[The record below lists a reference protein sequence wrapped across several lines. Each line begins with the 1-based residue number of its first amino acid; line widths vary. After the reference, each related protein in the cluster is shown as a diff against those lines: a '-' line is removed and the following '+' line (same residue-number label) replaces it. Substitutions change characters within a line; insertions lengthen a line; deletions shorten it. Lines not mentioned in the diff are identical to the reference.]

1 MAVPTREAPPDGLVF
16 EDIADAMPHMV
27 WLAGPDGG
35 STYHN
40 RRILEYAGLTAGVT
54 LGAGWER
61 LVHPD
66 DVPATRATWL
76 HSVGTGEPFETE
88 YRLRRHDGAYR
99 WFLARAHTQ
108 FDGRGE
114 VVRWV
119 GTCTDIEDQKGAE
132 SRFRAIIEKSF
143 DAVDL
148 VAPDGTILYSS
159 PAGIRLLG
167 YPQDEDVGRNGFELM
182 HPDDVGRV
190 RAEFERLLVT
200 PGGSADTVHRARH
213 RDGHYLWLEARA
225 TNLLHDPTVRAVVV
239 NFRDV
244 SDRVAA
250 GDRVRAS
257 EARYRE
263 LFEANPHPMWVYD
276 TETLRYLAV
285 NDAAVE
291 RYGYSRDEF
300 LAMTVADIR
309 PPEDVPALLA
319 DVGRAADGLQSRG
332 VWRHRW
338 KDGTVR
344 EVEVSAHVLRFA
356 DRPARLVLALDVT
369 DRVRAEAEAAR
380 GLARLRAVVDNMADG
395 LVYADPAGNLLDWNP
410 AALRMHGYATADE
423 ARRHL
428 SEFAGT
434 FTLSRPGG
442 GPLPFRDWPM
452 PRILRGEFV
461 ADETLVLR
469 RSDTGLELVIEYT
482 GVPVRGPDGR
492 VELGVLTI
500 HDVTR
505 RARAEAEAR
514 RTAELLRAVADGT
527 TDAVFVKDPDGKYLL
542 ANPAT
547 CRFLGRPAEEVLG
560 RADAE
565 LFEPESA
572 RLVRGHD
579 LRAMAADRAVT
590 AEETLTAA
598 GETRTFLVTK
608 GPYRDAAGAVAGVIG
623 ISRDVTL
630 KRQLAAER
638 DALLARLQVQF
649 ERMPLAYVQFG
660 ADLRVTDWNPA
671 AERIFGF
678 RKDEVLGMGPP
689 YEKIVPESFR
699 AEAEPLLA
707 RIKAGDM
714 AAHSVNPNLTRD
726 GRTITCEW
734 FNTPLLDEGGRFTG
748 LLCLAQDLTARLLLE
763 EQFRQAQKMEA
774 FGQLAGGVAHDF
786 NNLLTIINGYSD
798 IVLGGLPPGDP
809 NRELLAEV
817 HKAGQRSA
825 GLTRQLLAFSRQQV
839 LALRV
844 LDLNEVVGDTAS
856 MLRRVIG
863 EDVKLSTTTASGL
876 WPVKADPGQ
885 VEQILLNLAVN
896 ARDAMPTGGKLT
908 IETSNVELDET
919 YAASHPDAR
928 AGAHVRLAVSDTG
941 CGMSAAV
948 RAKIFEPFF
957 TTKGPGKGTGLGLA
971 TVYGIVKQSGG
982 HVGVYSE
989 VGVGTTFKVYLPRT
1003 EPAGEGAKSHP
1014 VLRALP
1020 RGTETVL
1027 VVEDDAAVRG
1037 LTRHI
1042 LQNAGYAV
1050 LEAAG
1055 GDEALRVAIGHTGR
1069 IHLLVTDVVMPG
1081 LGGRAAAERLAER
1094 HPGLRVLFVSGYTDD
1109 AVVRHGVL
1117 HDKVNFLQKPFT
1129 PAALAGKVREVL
1141 DQPSA

>member
-1 MAVPTREAPPDGLVF
+1 MAVLTGEAPPDGFVF

-35 STYHN
+35 TTYHN
-40 RRILEYAGLTAGVT
+40 RRILEYAGLPAGVT

-76 HSVGTGEPFETE
+76 HSVGTGEPFESE

-108 FDGRGE
+108 LDGRGE

-148 VAPDGTILYSS
+148 IAPDGTILYSS

-182 HPDDVGRV
+182 HPDDMVRV
-190 RAEFERLLVT
+190 RAEFERLLAT

-213 RDGHYLWLEARA
+213 RDAHYLWLEARA
-225 TNLLHDPTVRAVVV
+225 TNLLHDPAVRAVVV

-250 GDRVRAS
+250 EEQLREGER
-257 EARYRE
+257 RYRE
-263 LFEANPHPMWVYD
+263 LFDASPHPMWVYD
-276 TETLRYLAV
+276 AETLRFLAV

-291 RYGYSRDEF
+291 CYGYTRDEF
-300 LAMTVADIR
+300 LDMRVTDIR

-319 DVGRAADGLQSRG
+319 AIQGPGAALQRRG

-338 KDGTVR
+338 KDGSVR
-344 EVEVSAHVLRFA
+344 DVEVA
-356 DRPARLVLALDVT
+356 DRSLAFGGRLARLVLALDAT
-369 DRVRAEAEAAR
+369 DRLRAERELER
-380 GLARLRAVVDNMADG
+380 GLARLRAVVETMADG
-395 LVYADPAGNLLDWNP
+395 LVYADPEGNLLDWNP
-410 AALRMHGYATADE
+410 AALRLHGYASPDE

-428 SEFAGT
+428 SSFADT
-434 FTLSRPGG
+434 FTLSRPDGT
-442 GPLPFRDWPM
+442 PVPPRDWPM
-452 PRILRGEFV
+452 PRVLRGEAV
-461 ADETLVLR
+461 TDEKYVLR
-469 RSDTGLELVIEYT
+469 RRDTGAERVMRYS
-482 GVPVRGPDGR
+482 GAPVRGPGGD
-492 VELGVLTI
+492 VELGVVTF
-500 HDVTR
+500 HDVTDR
-505 RARAEAEAR
+505 KRAE
-514 RTAELLRAVADGT
+514 
-527 TDAVFVKDPDGKYLL
+527 
-542 ANPAT
+542 
-547 CRFLGRPAEEVLG
+547 
-560 RADAE
+560 
-565 LFEPESA
+565 
-572 RLVRGHD
+572 
-579 LRAMAADRAVT
+579 
-590 AEETLTAA
+590 
-598 GETRTFLVTK
+598 
-608 GPYRDAAGAVAGVIG
+608 
-623 ISRDVTL
+623 
-630 KRQLAAER
+630 AER

-689 YEKIVPESFR
+689 YERIVPASFR

-707 RIKAGDM
+707 RIRAGDM
-714 AAHSVNPNLTRD
+714 AAHSVNLNLTKD

-809 NRELLAEV
+809 NRGLVTEI
-817 HKAGQRSA
+817 HRAGERSA
-825 GLTRQLLAFSRQQV
+825 GLTRQLLAFSRKQV
-839 LALRV
+839 LAPKV
-844 LDLNEVVGDTAS
+844 LDLNAVVGDTAS

-908 IETSNVELDET
+908 IETGNVELDET

-928 AGAHVRLAVSDTG
+928 PGPHVLLAVSDTG
-941 CGMSAAV
+941 CGMTPEV

-982 HVGVYSE
+982 HVDVYSE

-1003 EPAGEGAKSHP
+1003 EPTGGGAKSHSA
-1014 VLRALP
+1014 LRALP

-1027 VVEDDAAVRG
+1027 VVEDDAAVRA

-1042 LQNAGYAV
+1042 LQSAGYAV

-1055 GDEALRVAIGHTGR
+1055 GDEALRVAADHAGR
-1069 IHLLVTDVVMPG
+1069 IDLLVTDVVMPG

-1117 HDKVNFLQKPFT
+1117 HESVNFLQKPFT
-1129 PAALAGKVREVL
+1129 PAALAWKVREVL
-1141 DQPSA
+1141 DQPST

>member
-1 MAVPTREAPPDGLVF
+1 MAVLIREAPPDGHVF

-35 STYHN
+35 TTYHN
-40 RRILEYAGLTAGVT
+40 RRILEYAGLPAGVT

-61 LVHPD
+61 LVHSD

-76 HSVGTGEPFETE
+76 HSVGTGEPFESE

-99 WFLARAHTQ
+99 RFLARAHTQ
-108 FDGRGE
+108 LDGCGE

-148 VAPDGTILYSS
+148 VAADGTLIYSS
-159 PAGIRLLG
+159 PSSVRLLG
-167 YPQDEDVGRNGFELM
+167 VPVELQLGRDAFELL
-182 HPDDVGRV
+182 HPDDRDAV
-190 RAEFERLLVT
+190 RAVFARLVLT
-200 PGGSADTVHRARH
+200 PGASADSVHRTRH
-213 RDGHYLWLEARA
+213 ADGRYLWLEFRA
-225 TNLLHDPTVRAVVV
+225 TNLLSDPSVRAVVL

-250 GDRVRAS
+250 EEAMRES
-257 EARYRE
+257 ERRYRE

-276 TETLRYLAV
+276 TETLRFLAV
-285 NDAAVE
+285 NDAAVQ
-291 RYGYSRDEF
+291 RYGYARDEF

-309 PPEDVPALLA
+309 PPEDVPALRA
-319 DVGRAADGLQSRG
+319 DILEPAHRLQTRG
-332 VWRHRW
+332 IWRHRW
-338 KDGTVR
+338 KDGTLR
-344 EVEVSAHVLRFA
+344 DVEVAAHSQTFGG
-356 DRPARLVLALDVT
+356 RPARLVLALDVT
-369 DRVRAEAEAAR
+369 DRLRAE
-380 GLARLRAVVDNMADG
+380 
-395 LVYADPAGNLLDWNP
+395 
-410 AALRMHGYATADE
+410 
-423 ARRHL
+423 
-428 SEFAGT
+428 
-434 FTLSRPGG
+434 
-442 GPLPFRDWPM
+442 
-452 PRILRGEFV
+452 GE
-461 ADETLVLR
+461 LR
-469 RSDTGLELVIEYT
+469 RT
-482 GVPVRGPDGR
+482 
-492 VELGVLTI
+492 VELLK
-500 HDVTR
+500 
-505 RARAEAEAR
+505 
-514 RTAELLRAVADGT
+514 AVADGT
-527 TDAVFVKDPDGKYLL
+527 TDAVFVKDRDGKYLL
-542 ANPAT
+542 ANPAAA
-547 CRFLGRPAEEVLG
+547 RFVG
-560 RADAE
+560 RADGDVVGRTDAE
-565 LFEPESA
+565 LFDPDSA
-572 RLVRGHD
+572 RWVSERDRQVMTAG
-579 LRAMAADRAVT
+579 AAETIV
-590 AEETLTAA
+590 EELTAA
-598 GETRTFLVTK
+598 GVTRTYLATK
-608 GPYRDAAGAVAGVIG
+608 APYRDENGAVIGVIG
-623 ISRDVTL
+623 ITRDVTEL
-630 KRQLAAER
+630 KRSQESLRASDERLRLALRGAGGGAWDWNLDTGDIWWSPELYKLWGVQPGAPTDIAHSLEAIHADDRKSIHIALREAIDRGADYRCEFRIHHPVLGERWMASYGQVARDESGRPKQLLGISLDATERKRLAEER
-638 DALLARLQVQF
+638 DALLARLQLKF
-649 ERMPLAYVQFG
+649 ARMPLAYVQFD

-671 AERIFGF
+671 AQRIFGF
-678 RKDEVLGMGPP
+678 PKDEVLGMGPP
-689 YEKIVPESFR
+689 YEKIVPVSFR

-714 AAHSVNPNLTRD
+714 AAHSVNQNLTKD

-748 LLCLAQDLTARLLLE
+748 LLCIAQDLTARLLLE
-763 EQFRQAQKMEA
+763 EQFRQAQKMDA

-798 IVLGGLPPGDP
+798 LVLNRLPPGDP
-809 NRELLAEV
+809 NREFLAEV
-817 HKAGQRSA
+817 HKAGERSA

-839 LALRV
+839 LAPRI

-863 EDVKLSTTTASGL
+863 EDVKLSTTTANGL

-908 IETSNVELDET
+908 IETGNVLLDET
-919 YAASHPDAR
+919 YTASHPDAR
-928 AGAHVRLAVSDTG
+928 PGPHVLLAVSDSG

-982 HVGVYSE
+982 HIGVYSE

-1003 EPAGEGAKSHP
+1003 VQAGEGAKPQSI
-1014 VLRALP
+1014 LRSPP

-1027 VVEDDAAVRG
+1027 VVEDDAVVRG
-1037 LTRHI
+1037 LIRQI
-1042 LQNAGYAV
+1042 LQHAGYVV
-1050 LEAAG
+1050 LEAAT
-1055 GDEALRVAIGHTGR
+1055 GDEALRVATGHKGR

-1094 HPGLRVLFVSGYTDD
+1094 HQGLRVLFVSGYTDD

-1129 PAALAGKVREVL
+1129 PATLAWKVREVL
-1141 DQPSA
+1141 DQPSS